1 MRQFWGSVVCG
12 LALGLPAMA
21 HADDHP
27 PIIVELFTS
36 QGCSSCPPADEILA
50 ELAQSDDV
58 IPLALHVDYW
68 DYIGWADSFANPAF
82 TERQKRY
89 AAQAGER
96 TIYTPQFV
104 IGGVD
109 HVVGAHPMEL
119 MELMRRHI
127 IMADGIDLDLE
138 RSGNTLSLTAE
149 SLQSFATPL
158 VVQLVRYQPSAQV
171 DIERG
176 ENAGKTVDYTNIV
189 TSWDNLGE
197 WDTRTPL
204 SMSITIEGDAPA
216 VVILQEPGPG
226 LIVSAGRVR

>member
-138 RSGNTLSLTAE
+138 RSGNTLTLTAE

-158 VVQLVRYQPSAQV
+158 TVQLVRYQPSAQV

-197 WDTRTPL
+197 WDTRMPL
-204 SMSITIEGDAPA
+204 SLSVTIEGDAPA

>member
-68 DYIGWADSFANPAF
+68 DYIGWSDSFANPAF

-109 HVVGAHPMEL
+109 HVVGSHPMEL

-197 WDTRTPL
+197 WDTRMPL
-204 SMSITIEGDAPA
+204 SLSVTIEGDAPA